1 MKSFDACIQNHMSYS
16 ISKEAWQCTLKMKAI
31 ASKAEDKSIKNYFK
45 YKANNYKK
53 GIKDMEKEDYLDYGH
68 SLETTLLTIIDN
80 MRELTVFIKN
90 FSLKSKQSM
99 SYSYFMDSYQE
110 IILNLDKILTTVT
123 PLTSNI
129 KCNTYKDYISNI
141 HRGSSI
147 IKSLAEILNNININ
161 IFYKNSKDYYT
172 LAVTGLDLITNSI
185 LKIIE
190 LESKKIKIYLQ

>member
-16 ISKEAWQCTLKMKAI
+16 ISKEALQCTLKMKAI

-68 SLETTLLTIIDN
+68 SLETTLLTIIDS

-99 SYSYFMDSYQE
+99 SYSYFMDSYKE
-110 IILNLDKILTTVT
+110 IILNLDKILTTIT
-123 PLTSNI
+123 PLTSDV
-129 KCNTYKDYISNI
+129 KCNSYKDYISNI

-172 LAVTGLDLITNSI
+172 LAVTGLELITNSI